1 MLVSE
6 TPQHEGHVTEGM
18 NTEKE
23 RCFINLKWFHF
34 IPMLSL
40 LPSTLVFYSV

>member
-6 TPQHEGHVTEGM
+6 TPQHEGQVTEEM
-18 NTEKE
+18 NSEKE
-23 RCFINLKWFHF
+23 RCFIKLKWFHF

-40 LPSTLVFYSV
+40 LSSTLVFYSV

>member
-6 TPQHEGHVTEGM
+6 TPQHEGQATEM
-18 NTEKE
+18 NSEEE
-23 RCFINLKWFHF
+23 RWFINLKWFQF

-40 LPSTLVFYSV
+40 LSSTLVFYLV